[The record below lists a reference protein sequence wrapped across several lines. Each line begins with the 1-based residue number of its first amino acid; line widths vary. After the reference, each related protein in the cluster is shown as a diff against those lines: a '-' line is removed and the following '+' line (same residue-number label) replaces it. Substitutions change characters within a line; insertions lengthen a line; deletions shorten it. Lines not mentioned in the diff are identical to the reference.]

1 MQNIISRII
10 IILTSG
16 LLINIIKK
24 EVYQYLNGTNVCW
37 RCTLPRV
44 TMTTYRCKHYP
55 GIVAFHNPFTR
66 DT

>member
-24 EVYQYLNGTNVCW
+24 EVYQYLNGTNVC
-37 RCTLPRV
+37 
-44 TMTTYRCKHYP
+44 
-55 GIVAFHNPFTR
+55 
-66 DT
+66 

>member
-24 EVYQYLNGTNVCW
+24 EVYQYLNGKKRLLKVHSSKSYHDN
-37 RCTLPRV
+37 LPL
-44 TMTTYRCKHYP
+44 
-55 GIVAFHNPFTR
+55 
-66 DT
+66 